1 MSLIPAPDIEPQKIR
16 PQKIWIN
23 TGEISG
29 DLHGATLAK
38 ALWKLRPDLLLL
50 GMGGPAMRAAGV
62 ESLFQVEE
70 LSVMGLT
77 EVLGK
82 LPKILR
88 LLKRVEER
96 LELERPDALVAIDA
110 PSFNFRLIRKARRLG
125 IPVYYYIS
133 PKVWA
138 RNAKRV
144 FFLKENVRRLI
155 SILPF
160 EVDFFARYGLRVD
173 YVGNPLLDA
182 LNLPELDRLEPVPG
196 RVGFL
201 PGSRRREVSALMPEF
216 AVAARLLLE
225 RKPGLEFCCAVAP
238 GLSEEYLRSFW
249 DDNIPITFFRPE
261 ERYPAMRRCEIL
273 LAASGTAVLESALIG
288 TPTLIVY
295 KLSRL
300 TFALGKILVKSPYI
314 GLPNLIAGHEIFP
327 ELLQAQAGGANL
339 ARLALHWLEPGADSG
354 QGISYQT
361 LKPRGDKESRLLPI
375 AEVRRELVQLRQTV
389 GGPGATGRAAGIIL
403 DDLKGLG

>member
-1 MSLIPAPDIEPQKIR
+1 MAL
-16 PQKIWIN
+16 KIWIN

-29 DLHGATLAK
+29 DLHGSTLAQ
-38 ALWKLRPDLLLL
+38 ALWRREPGLRLL

-88 LLKRVEER
+88 LLKQVEKK
-96 LELERPDALVAIDA
+96 LELERPDALVVIDA
-110 PSFNFRLIRKARRLG
+110 PSFHFRLIRKARRLG

-138 RNAKRV
+138 RNEKRV

-160 EVDFFARYGLRVD
+160 EAEFFARYGMKID

-182 LNLPELDRLEPVPG
+182 LNLPELDRLEALPG

-216 AVAARLLLE
+216 ATAARAMLE

-249 DDNIPITFFRPE
+249 DDGIPITFFRPE

-295 KLSRL
+295 KLSGL
-300 TFALGKILVKSPYI
+300 TFALGKILVKSPFI

-327 ELLQAQAGGANL
+327 ELLQGQADGANL
-339 ARLALHWLEPGADSG
+339 ARLALHWLEPGRAEFG
-354 QGISYQT
+354 TGPCYRT

-375 AEVRRELVQLRQTV
+375 DEVRSELAQLRQSV
-389 GGPGATGRAAGIIL
+389 GGPGATDRAAGIIL
-403 DDLKGLG
+403 EDLKNLR